1 MNAQTAVSSTVLKQT
16 GLLHLP
22 VMNRDTAE
30 EIGRVSHLW
39 LDAEAHKVESLTCK
53 AGLMGRKTHTFRWS
67 QIDTFGKDSLLV
79 ILSEIQESQRA
90 GASIDITGREL
101 WTDAGTQAGVVDDYL
116 IDPRNGSIIAYL
128 FDTNGWLGTL
138 DGQFQLAPDAI
149 VSIGAKR
156 VIAAVAAVRDAEVW
170 SVEQAK

>member
-30 EIGRVSHLW
+30 EIGRVSHVW

-116 IDPRNGSIIAYL
+116 IDPRNGNIIAYL

-170 SVEQAK
+170 SVGLAK